1 MVFPENQHR
10 EDDAIDGLQIVGEV
24 DRESVNL
31 LQDNDLQQT
40 QPDSANHHHKGH
52 IGIVHACRKELPDRQ
67 DGVVNRQDDAEDN
80 DAADHLPEEHI
91 LGLIVLADVLVGDGE
106 QGVQGRGDNSQGNAQ
121 TVSGVELEDEIDA
134 AYREDAEQELAH
146 GEAVPVDDGLEK
158 RGEESDQGEAD
169 HSDGDVRCLDAGVE
183 EDPVQAQQHAHAAHP
198 GHILE
203 TETLHLFSEDKKQRH
218 QGGRPRH
225 PMPYEHHGIQLDE
238 PSQHPGEPRD
248 EHGEV
253 QQQEAF
259 MVFCGHYKASNS
271 IFLCID
277 NTLSAILMCK
287 NTIFSGRGI
296 IDMIFSPHRKISRV
310 TFLLLLQLIWQNDPI

>member
-1 MVFPENQHR
+1 MVFLENQHR
-10 EDDAIDGLQIVGEV
+10 KDDAIDGFQIVGEV

-40 QPDSANHHHKGH
+40 ESDSANHHHKGH
-52 IGIVHACRKELPDRQ
+52 IGVVHTRWKELPDRQ
-67 DGVVNRQDDAEDN
+67 EGVVNRQDDAEDDN
-80 DAADHLPEEHI
+80 ATDHFPKEHI
-91 LGLIVLADVLVGDGE
+91 LGFIVLADVLVGDGE

-146 GEAVPVDDGLEK
+146 GEAVLVDDGFEK
-158 RGEESDQGEAD
+158 RGKEPDQGEAD
-169 HSDGDVRCLDAGVE
+169 HPDGDVRRLDAGVE

-198 GHILE
+198 RHILE
-203 TETLHLFSEDKKQRH
+203 TEMPHLFSEDQEQCH
-218 QGGRPRH
+218 QGGRPCH
-225 PMPYEHHGIQLDE
+225 PMPHEHNGVQLDE

-259 MVFCGHYKASNS
+259 VVFCGHDFY
-271 IFLCID
+271 
-277 NTLSAILMCK
+277 
-287 NTIFSGRGI
+287 
-296 IDMIFSPHRKISRV
+296 
-310 TFLLLLQLIWQNDPI
+310 LL